1 MSLPDELVAEYDS
14 VANDAQT
21 LTFLARASELQREAI
36 QRIDQ
41 FLPKLVERKRA
52 AVQACD
58 EAAANNILW
67 MELAL
72 TGVRS
77 ELSMWLQLK
86 NEEPEQ
92 AWDELIGAQSRIEA
106 ASCVRR
112 QLGQDATRFDN
123 LLNKLVV
130 VERALFP
137 PQMFNSVGGTGQ
149 RECAICGSDYA
160 ECGHIVGRAY
170 MGEMCH
176 TVLRN
181 LQVQEVS
188 IVDNP
193 ANKRCRITH
202 FSDNGGMR
210 NRMTWRL
217 EDRCPEPPPGTKPG
231 AVLVRMSQDLS
242 VDGTS
247 EPELLATSTDLPS

>member
-1 MSLPDELVAEYDS
+1 MSLPNELLAEYDS
-14 VANDAQT
+14 VAHEAQT

-36 QRIDQ
+36 EKIDQ
-41 FLPKLVERKRA
+41 FMPKLAECKRA
-52 AVQACD
+52 AVQTSD
-58 EAAANNILW
+58 ELAANTVLW

-72 TGVRS
+72 TGVRA
-77 ELSMWLQLK
+77 ELSMWLKLK
-86 NEEPEQ
+86 SEEPEE
-92 AWDELIGAQSRIEA
+92 AWDDLIRAQSRIEA
-106 ASCVRR
+106 ASRVRR

-123 LLNKLVV
+123 LLHKLLV

-137 PQMFNSVGGTGQ
+137 PQMFNSVGGVGQ
-149 RECAICGSDYA
+149 RECSICGGDYS

-181 LQVQEVS
+181 LQVHEVS

-202 FSDNGGMR
+202 FSDNGLMR
-210 NRMTWRL
+210 NKMTWRL
-217 EDRCPEPPPGTKPG
+217 EDRCADPPPGTKAG
-231 AVLVRMSQDLS
+231 ATLLRLSQDLS
-242 VDGTS
+242 GDGTS
-247 EPELLATSTDLPS
+247 DPELLITSTDLT